1 LEIVMTA
8 ATLKP
13 LCASS
18 AWAHERSELD
28 VSSEAETVQ
37 AAGSR
42 ANTIEISFGSFRLL
56 PAQRLLLDGDNP
68 VRLGSRALDVLIA
81 LVERPNEL
89 VSKEQLMSRVWPRTH
104 PANLAVHMS
113 ALRRAL
119 RDGGNGNR
127 FFINIPGRGYTFVA
141 PIKVYGP
148 TIPSHAISLTA
159 PLDNSPAHVDRL
171 IAEEP
176 IPSRRVSHNGLVA
189 MVGRGQGKQLQFDR
203 RGRPLRAGP
212 VHRPTTKATK
222 YSLVTTS

>member
-1 LEIVMTA
+1 MTA

-127 FFINIPGRGYTFVA
+127 FFIN
-141 PIKVYGP
+141 
-148 TIPSHAISLTA
+148 
-159 PLDNSPAHVDRL
+159 
-171 IAEEP
+171 
-176 IPSRRVSHNGLVA
+176 
-189 MVGRGQGKQLQFDR
+189 
-203 RGRPLRAGP
+203 
-212 VHRPTTKATK
+212 
-222 YSLVTTS
+222 

>member
-1 LEIVMTA
+1 MTA
-8 ATLKP
+8 ANLKP
-13 LCASS
+13 LYASS

-56 PAQRLLLDGDNP
+56 PAQRRLLDGNKP

-89 VSKEQLMSRVWPRTH
+89 VSKEQLMTRVWPRTFVH

-119 RDGGNGNR
+119 RDGRNGNR
-127 FFINIPGRGYTFVA
+127 FFINVPGRGYTFVA

-148 TIPSHAISLTA
+148 TIPSHAISPTA
-159 PLDNSPAHVDRL
+159 PLHNLPAHVDRL

-176 IPSRRVSHNGLVA
+176 VPSRRVSHNGLVII
-189 MVGRGQGKQLQFDR
+189 VGRGQSKQLQSDR
-203 RGRPLRAGP
+203 RRRPLRAGP